1 MCNIRKRTKTAREL
15 LTLMT
20 DDKLVEKDDKG
31 QLFNKM
37 CRGCENDCTA
47 CAAFGLSCFIDNLI
61 AFHSGKTKI
70 LTCSLKRYH
79 ACKGY
84 VDKFK
89 ELNNGR
95 MVALGC
101 DDEMK
106 DTAESLKRVI
116 CKDLDI
122 AASDIRYDVMSE
134 YFSSKKRGQ
143 VEVNG
148 FQLPY
153 PLYEFLKNN
162 KAASR
167 IGDLTLIA
175 AIISSCGIYGIMVR
189 DMDKGD
195 NSIVPM
201 VRAMARF
208 SDCLLFNLIDDNR
221 RVFQPISFDN
231 TILFSDEQIRKA
243 LCLRERN

>member
-1 MCNIRKRTKTAREL
+1 MCNIRKRTKTAGKL
-15 LTLMT
+15 LTLMMN
-20 DDKLVEKDDKG
+20 DNLIEKNDNG
-31 QLFNKM
+31 HLFNKM
-37 CRGCENDCTA
+37 CCGCKNDCTA
-47 CAAFGLSCFIDNLI
+47 CTAFGLSCFIDNLI
-61 AFHSGKTKI
+61 AFQSGKTRI
-70 LTCSLKRYH
+70 LNCSLKKYH
-79 ACKGY
+79 ACKGS

-95 MVALGC
+95 MVVLGC

-106 DTAESLKRVI
+106 DTALNLKNVL

-122 AASDIRYDVMSE
+122 AASDIRYDVVSK
-134 YFSSKKRGQ
+134 YFNSKKNGR

-153 PLYEFLKNN
+153 PLFEYLKNN
-162 KAASR
+162 KEVSK

-175 AIISSCGIYGIMVR
+175 VVIGFCGIYGIMVK

-195 NSIVPM
+195 NNVVPI

-231 TILFSDEQIRKA
+231 TILFGDEQIRKA
-243 LCLRERN
+243 LCLRG